1 MPVSIKA
8 QEEGV
13 GGQHQGKFQGT
24 APGKVSE
31 DISRESFRGERQE
44 KFQRA
49 VPGKMLS
56 GKMERALAR
65 ENISGWI
72 SALTR
77 ESLLFIQM
85 KTGL

>member
-1 MPVSIKA
+1 MPVIIKA

-49 VPGKMLS
+49 VPGKVQ
-56 GKMERALAR
+56 R
-65 ENISGWI
+65 EAPGRPWGSF
-72 SALTR
+72 R
-77 ESLLFIQM
+77 EKF
-85 KTGL
+85 